1 MPIYKMGEMGD
12 IGRRLGTTMI
22 FTAVGGLC
30 GPPISGAIKGPS
42 GDLKFM
48 SYYAGVWYQLDLL
61 SPSRITWSYDLTWGY
76 IYAGADCDLLV

>member
-30 GPPISGAIKGPS
+30 GPPISGAIKGSS
-42 GDLKFM
+42 GDLEFM
-48 SYYAGVWYQLDLL
+48 SYYAGAWNQWNLFFK
-61 SPSRITWSYDLTWGY
+61 
-76 IYAGADCDLLV
+76 

>member
-12 IGRRLGTTMI
+12 IGRRLGTMI
-22 FTAVGGLC
+22 FTAAGGLC

-48 SYYAGVWYQLDLL
+48 SYYAGVWYQLDLS
-61 SPSRITWSYDLTWGY
+61 SPSRITCS
-76 IYAGADCDLLV
+76 CDLMWGLYLCWC

>member
-48 SYYAGVWYQLDLL
+48 SYYAGVCNQLDLPRARRA
-61 SPSRITWSYDLTWGY
+61 SPGVVI
-76 IYAGADCDLLV
+76 